1 MATARKS
8 FLGGVAVI
16 DNNTKEVFDKAFE
29 LVKQGVVAAADTLRT
44 YAPQLWAMVRRQV
57 IIEGF
62 EYLGGAILSIIG
74 CVAIV
79 YLIRR
84 GYENREHFLSSGFDQ
99 IDTNMATGF
108 VIVICTIVAVV
119 FLVNAADLLFNPD
132 YWTLK
137 AVLALRQ

>member
-1 MATARKS
+1 M
-8 FLGGVAVI
+8 LI
-16 DNNTKEVFDKAFE
+16 DDNTKQVFDKAFE

-62 EYLGGAILSIIG
+62 EYLAGAILCIVV

-79 YLIRR
+79 CLIRR
-84 GYENREHFLSSGFDQ
+84 GYKNRPHYSSGDFDQ
-99 IDTNMATGF
+99 MDTNVATGF
-108 VIVICTIVAVV
+108 VVVIFTIVAVG